1 VCQHNILRKSCAS
14 GAWACGR
21 VPGTVQLLKLS
32 NWNNSKMNSS
42 STAYTEQPP
51 TVIWEL
57 ISKSWDVCKLQ
68 FDGFPNFKS
77 WHGWENCLKITWI
90 PGINWALHIGLCRLF
105 TLATICE
112 EILLQRQQSI
122 ITAAYIPVLFT
133 RKALCTYDSEVRFLV
148 CVAAFNIH
156 GTHSLKIF
164 PCRPPIV
171 IAAQTRTQKPETQK
185 VDKCTRITLC
195 IHRMALSSSMK

>member
-1 VCQHNILRKSCAS
+1 
-14 GAWACGR
+14 
-21 VPGTVQLLKLS
+21 
-32 NWNNSKMNSS
+32 MNSS

-51 TVIWEL
+51 TVIREL

-77 WHGWENCLKITWI
+77 WHGWENCLKITVGGYQESTGHCIKAFADYSLWKQFVKKYYHK
-90 PGINWALHIGLCRLF
+90 GSNQS
-105 TLATICE
+105 
-112 EILLQRQQSI
+112 LLRCACQCYSRGKHF
-122 ITAAYIPVLFT
+122 VH
-133 RKALCTYDSEVRFLV
+133 DSEVRFLV

-185 VDKCTRITLC
+185 VDKMYKNNTVNT
-195 IHRMALSSSMK
+195 